1 MSEMSK
7 QLLRGFSKHEVGFV
21 IFLQR
26 RKDLNRHAKRSS
38 VPVCAS
44 VTVRA
49 GRQCQPSSACV
60 HALYVQA
67 HCDGVSGRLWTQLV
81 FMNTGKRSSPKSRL
95 VSCTQSTSTSTS
107 TRTAST
113 STSTS
118 TQVTS
123 TSTSTS
129 THNSISS
136 TTIVLEHGDHW
147 HTNRPILIEF
157 HCTKIA
163 AKVLKRWRWWYDG
176 RLLTR
181 RLLTQFNST
190 LGLEETEEE
199 NNHLMQGHR

>member
-107 TRTAST
+107 T
-113 STSTS
+113 
-118 TQVTS
+118 
-123 TSTSTS
+123 S